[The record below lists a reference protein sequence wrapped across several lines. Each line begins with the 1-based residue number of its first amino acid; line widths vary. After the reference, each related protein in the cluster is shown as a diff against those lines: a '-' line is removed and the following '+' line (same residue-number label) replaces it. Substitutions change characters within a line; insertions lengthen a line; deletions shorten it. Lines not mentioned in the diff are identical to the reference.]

1 MKNNRLIIT
10 LFGATGDLAAR
21 KLYPAIYRLYKNKQ
35 ISKHFALIGTARRP
49 WTDDYYQNVVLESI
63 KDEIEDENHAKEF
76 VSHFYYQAHD
86 VNDLD
91 QYYRLQELANQLE
104 DKYETEGNRIF
115 YISLSPALFPVITRN
130 INISGLTSE
139 NGYNRLIIEKPFGN
153 DLASAQELQSTLEG
167 CFDERQI
174 YRIDHYLGKGI
185 VKTLLN
191 LRFNNLVFAPLWN
204 KDFIDQVQITM
215 AETVGVEERGG
226 YYDSMGVSKDMIQN
240 HALQLLSLVAMGEPD
255 ENHNDAIR
263 QEKIRILKH
272 LHKYED
278 ITELKENVVR
288 GQYGR
293 SVDGELP
300 AYREESDVDPNS
312 NTETYFAARVLI
324 DLPEWEG
331 VPFYIRSG
339 KRMSRKYTTI
349 NINFKS
355 KSDSIIG
362 NRLSIEIGPE
372 ISYKLIINQE
382 TFGTTEYMSQVQ
394 LAYSPTEEEIK
405 AMPHDYERLILAC
418 IEGDLN
424 NFTHWLEHA
433 YAWHFVDHI
442 HDMWKEIGDADF
454 PNYPAKSNGPLEA
467 DRLLS
472 RNGHQWFSF

>member
-21 KLYPAIYRLYKNKQ
+21 KLYPAIYRLYKNQQ

-49 WTDDYYQNVVLESI
+49 WTDDYYRNVVLESI
-63 KDEIEDENHAKEF
+63 KAEIEDENHAKEF
-76 VSHFYYQAHD
+76 VSHFYYQSHD
-86 VNDLD
+86 VNNLD
-91 QYYRLQELANQLE
+91 EYHRLQDLANQLE
-104 DKYETEGNRIF
+104 DKYETQGNRIF
-115 YISLSPALFPVITRN
+115 YISLSPNLFPVITEN
-130 INISGLTSE
+130 INIAGLT
-139 NGYNRLIIEKPFGN
+139 NALGYNRLIIEKPFGN
-153 DLASAQELQSTLEG
+153 DLQSAQDLQSTLEN
-167 CFDERQI
+167 CFDEKQI

-215 AETVGVEERGG
+215 SETVGVEERGG

-255 ENHNDAIR
+255 EDHNDAIR

-272 LHKYED
+272 LHKYESD
-278 ITELKENVVR
+278 GELKENVVR

-293 SVDGELP
+293 SVDGLLP
-300 AYREESDVDPNS
+300 AYREESEVNSNS

-324 DLPEWEG
+324 DLPEWKG

-362 NRLSIEIGPE
+362 NRLTIEIGPE

-394 LAYSPTEEEIK
+394 LAYSPTEEEIN

-433 YAWHFVDHI
+433 HSWEFVDHI
-442 HDMWKEIGDADF
+442 HKMWHTIGPADF
-454 PNYPAKSNGPLEA
+454 PNYPAMSNGPLEA

-472 RNGHQWFSF
+472 RQGHQWFTY